1 MEKHDLPKISIIT
14 PTFNRRK
21 LLLRLWSSIE
31 NQKFTNFEWI
41 IIDDGSTDNS
51 ESEIK
56 KIGDNRIKYYKQK
69 NRGVNAARLAGE
81 SKIDTQSKYVIYID
95 SDDAF
100 YSNNTIFEMYN
111 YILNTDKSISSVIF
125 SSVDG
130 NSGDKI
136 SILPDKIERIKYI
149 DSLIGRKF
157 TGDAIAIQ
165 KIETLNDAIWPKNI
179 SGCEF
184 LRHWELNKKYDFLSV
199 NKNGKKYFRDRND
212 NLTSPGMTVKRSE
225 SIISGMDLAIE
236 LFGDDLIKYAR
247 NRYSSFLFSIIIY
260 SSFCEQKRLTIK
272 RIFSSFGY
280 INFKHKSLSTIL
292 FFLLIFP
299 KTFIIKFYLLLS
311 KLKYQN

>member
-1 MEKHDLPKISIIT
+1 MEKLNLPKISIIT
-14 PTFNRRK
+14 PTFNRKK
-21 LLLRLWSSIE
+21 LLLRLWDSLK
-31 NQKFTNFEWI
+31 NQKFSNFEWI
-41 IIDDGSTDNS
+41 ILDDGSTDNTKD
-51 ESEIK
+51 EIK
-56 KIGDNRIKYYKQK
+56 KLNDQRIKYYKQPNK
-69 NRGVNAARLAGE
+69 GVNAARLEAE
-81 SKIDTQSKYVIYID
+81 TKIDIQSKYVIYID

-100 YSNNTIFEMYN
+100 YNNNTILEMYN

-130 NSGDKI
+130 NSGEQI
-136 SILPDKIERIKYI
+136 SIIPDKIERIKYI

-157 TGDAIAIQ
+157 SGDAIAIQ
-165 KIETLNDAIWPKNI
+165 KIETLNDAFWPKNI

-212 NLTSPGMTVKRSE
+212 NLTSPGMTVKRSK
-225 SIISGMDLAIE
+225 SIINGMDLAIK

-260 SSFCEQKRLTIK
+260 SSFCEEKRLTIK

-292 FFLLIFP
+292 FFILIFP
-299 KTFIIKFYLLLS
+299 KTFIIRVYLLLS